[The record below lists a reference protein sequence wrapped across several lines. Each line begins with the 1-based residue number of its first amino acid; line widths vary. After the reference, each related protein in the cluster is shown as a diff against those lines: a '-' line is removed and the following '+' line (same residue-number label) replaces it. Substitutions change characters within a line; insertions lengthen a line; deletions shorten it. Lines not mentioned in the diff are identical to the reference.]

1 METLKEYLEKKK
13 AHLIT
18 SLNDDNARKDDPI
31 LGRFLQGRAVIEE
44 DYLKTLDEI
53 LDFIKDM
60 E

>member
-1 METLKEYLEKKK
+1 MEALKEYLEKKK

-44 DYLKTLDEI
+44 DYLKPK
-53 LDFIKDM
+53 FIYGK
-60 E
+60 ENLPL